1 MSFCVRYH
9 DQKLIFVF
17 DHSTKA
23 FLTSDIFIKAA
34 IIANNEYLRDG
45 TNFNINAF
53 FINWFISKKKKKE
66 MELLLVTM
74 NIIKNYLQKKIFHA
88 VNTN

>member
-53 FINWFISKKKKKE
+53 FINWFISKKKKGNGVVIGNYEHYQK
-66 MELLLVTM
+66 LPAKK
-74 NIIKNYLQKKIFHA
+74 NISCG
-88 VNTN
+88 